1 MQSTDHQLEVVVH
14 GQVGRGGKG
23 AVDDEEEGSLGFV
36 RMQQIVVECTHAGGA
51 ELGSLVVAL
60 NDNVLEGESAVAH
73 LGLASVQHIAT
84 VDVEHVCLV
93 AFDETQ
99 REREDS
105 VLEGSGHL

>member
-1 MQSTDHQLEVVVH
+1 MDHQLEVVVH

-23 AVDDEEEGSLGFV
+23 DVDEEEEGSLGFV
-36 RMQQIVVECTHAGGA
+36 RIQQIVVECTHAGGA

-93 AFDETQ
+93 AFDETHK
-99 REREDS
+99 EREDS
-105 VLEGSGHL
+105 ASDRSGYL

>member
-1 MQSTDHQLEVVVH
+1 MVT
-14 GQVGRGGKG
+14 
-23 AVDDEEEGSLGFV
+23 
-36 RMQQIVVECTHAGGA
+36 
-51 ELGSLVVAL
+51 L